1 MKTTIKTRI
10 EQSIKEKFD
19 LIAKSLGHTESS
31 LMRFLIEKFIEKESG
46 NNDIRKDI

>member
-10 EQSIKEKFD
+10 EPETKEKFD

-31 LMRFLIEKFIEKESG
+31 LMRFLIEKFIKESPKENG
-46 NNDIRKDI
+46 G